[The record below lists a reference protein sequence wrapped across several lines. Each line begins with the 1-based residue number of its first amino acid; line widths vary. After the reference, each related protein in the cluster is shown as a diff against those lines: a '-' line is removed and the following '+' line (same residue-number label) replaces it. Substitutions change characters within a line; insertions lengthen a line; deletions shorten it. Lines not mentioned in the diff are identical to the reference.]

1 MVSTKVYIKEWQKA
15 IAAEISHLKQ
25 FGSKSY
31 HLFAGR
37 KLDAKEGYSYYFE
50 VHFPLSIPIGSTI
63 TVLWGERKS
72 KGRMVS
78 VEGKNI
84 IVTIEDYL
92 GEDIHEAQ
100 LQHDPWELLD
110 QLFQRLAEIKDQKK
124 KRVRIKHLMN
134 PSTEVKHQQDKIKSP
149 LHELVLRS
157 KYNPI
162 TYVWGPPGTGKTYT
176 LARVAANKYLKNQR
190 ILVVAHSNQA
200 VDVLMAEVYQFLL
213 KKEKYNLGDL
223 LRYGRQSDE
232 FMKQFVSITAT
243 GLLNISDGDLI
254 EEKNQLMEERAGL
267 KLDLSS
273 SFSQRDSR
281 QLVEIEK
288 KLHTLHE
295 KLKKKENTLVKQS
308 RIIGT
313 TLAKMATDPLI
324 YEDEFDYI
332 ILDEASM
339 AYIPQIALATSL
351 GKRTIICGDFKQL
364 PPIASAKHPLV
375 KKWLQEDIFHHAGV
389 VNQENEGKLH
399 PQLFLL
405 NEQRRMHPD
414 ISKFTNEYIYQSLVV
429 DHHSVYQTRENIVE
443 SQPFPMRASILL
455 DTSSTGAYCIKEKA
469 THSRVNLWQLLLS
482 FQLIHEAYKAGNRSI
497 GYVTPYR
504 AQAILMTQ
512 FLDEIYEKE
521 KMTAQIVS
529 ATVHRFQGSEQDMM
543 IFDTVDGDPETRP
556 GMLLTGQNSER
567 LLNVALTRTKGKFIH
582 IANGTF
588 IRRHVSSKKIWKK
601 LWQHQ
606 ISEGHVIGPAEIGQW
621 MNHSHPKLSWHY
633 AKKRERLLYDLHHAK
648 KQVIVGLPRTFS
660 VQSPYL
666 EVFQSL
672 IKRGLLTICSE
683 THLSELPSASHMKGH
698 PSFAFIMIDDDIL
711 WVGAPF
717 EAMTNLLPPYV
728 NARIISNTL
737 VNWVKSN
744 GW

>member
-1 MVSTKVYIKEWQKA
+1 
-15 IAAEISHLKQ
+15 
-25 FGSKSY
+25 
-31 HLFAGR
+31 
-37 KLDAKEGYSYYFE
+37 
-50 VHFPLSIPIGSTI
+50 
-63 TVLWGERKS
+63 
-72 KGRMVS
+72 
-78 VEGKNI
+78 
-84 IVTIEDYL
+84 
-92 GEDIHEAQ
+92 
-100 LQHDPWELLD
+100 
-110 QLFQRLAEIKDQKK
+110 
-124 KRVRIKHLMN
+124 
-134 PSTEVKHQQDKIKSP
+134 
-149 LHELVLRS
+149 
-157 KYNPI
+157 
-162 TYVWGPPGTGKTYT
+162 
-176 LARVAANKYLKNQR
+176 
-190 ILVVAHSNQA
+190 
-200 VDVLMAEVYQFLL
+200 
-213 KKEKYNLGDL
+213 
-223 LRYGRQSDE
+223 
-232 FMKQFVSITAT
+232 
-243 GLLNISDGDLI
+243 
-254 EEKNQLMEERAGL
+254 
-267 KLDLSS
+267 
-273 SFSQRDSR
+273 
-281 QLVEIEK
+281 
-288 KLHTLHE
+288 
-295 KLKKKENTLVKQS
+295 
-308 RIIGT
+308 
-313 TLAKMATDPLI
+313 MATDTLI

-389 VNQENEGKLH
+389 VSQEKKGKLH

-414 ISKFTNEYIYQSLVV
+414 ISKFTNEYIYQSLVI
-429 DHHSVYQTRENIVE
+429 DHPSVYQTRENIVE
-443 SQPFPMRASILL
+443 SHPFPQRASILL
-455 DTSSTGAYCIKEKA
+455 DTSSTGAYCIKEKS

-512 FLDEIYEKE
+512 FLDEVYEKE
-521 KMTAQIVS
+521 KMAAQIVS

-588 IRRHVSSKKIWKK
+588 IRQHVSSKKIWKK

-606 ISEGHVIGPAEIGQW
+606 TSEGHVIGPAEIGQW

-648 KQVIVGLPRTFS
+648 KQVIVGLPKIFS
-660 VQSPYL
+660 VGSPYI

-672 IKRGLLTICSE
+672 MKRNLLTICSE
-683 THLSELPSASHMKGH
+683 SHLSELPSANHMKGH
-698 PSFAFIMIDDDIL
+698 PCFAFILIDDDIL
-711 WVGAPF
+711 WLGAPF

-728 NARIISNTL
+728 SARIISNTL